1 MEIALSLYKVINRY
15 KELLSSIEGEKLSF
29 NEAVILYTVS
39 MGITEKRE
47 ITSFLEKD
55 RSQIHRLL
63 KQMIA
68 EGILLE
74 YSGNFSLTDKGYDIY
89 KKIELVNNMIYSAKE
104 YNELKSL
111 KKNLVSFD
119 SVISSMV

>member
-15 KELLSSIEGEKLSF
+15 KELLSSLEGEKLSF
-29 NEAVILYTVS
+29 NEAIILYTIS

-47 ITSFLEKD
+47 IILFLQKD
-55 RSQIHRLL
+55 RSQIHRIL
-63 KQMIA
+63 KQMVN

-74 YSGNFSLTDKGYDIY
+74 YSGNFNLTDRGYEIY
-89 KKIELVNNMIYSAKE
+89 KKIELINNMIYSAKE

-111 KKNLVSFD
+111 KKNLVSFEG
-119 SVISSMV
+119 VISSMV

>member
-29 NEAVILYTVS
+29 NEAVILYTIS

>member
-15 KELLSSIEGEKLSF
+15 KELLSSLEGEKLSF
-29 NEAVILYTVS
+29 NEAIILYTIS

-47 ITSFLEKD
+47 IVLFLQKD
-55 RSQIHRLL
+55 RSQIHRIL
-63 KQMIA
+63 KQMVN

-74 YSGNFSLTDKGYDIY
+74 YSGNFNLTDKGYEIY
-89 KKIELVNNMIYSAKE
+89 KKIELINNMIYSAKE

-111 KKNLVSFD
+111 KKNLVSFEG
-119 SVISSMV
+119 VISSIV

>member
-1 MEIALSLYKVINRY
+1 MEIALSLYKVINKY

-55 RSQIHRLL
+55 RSQIHRIL

>member
-15 KELLSSIEGEKLSF
+15 KELLSSLEGEKLSF
-29 NEAVILYTVS
+29 NEAIILYTIS

-47 ITSFLEKD
+47 ITLFLQKD
-55 RSQIHRLL
+55 RSQIHRIL
-63 KQMIA
+63 KQMVN

-74 YSGNFSLTDKGYDIY
+74 YSGNFNLTDKGYEIY
-89 KKIELVNNMIYSAKE
+89 KKIELINNMIYSAKE

-111 KKNLVSFD
+111 KKNLVSFEG
-119 SVISSMV
+119 VISSIV

>member
-15 KELLSSIEGEKLSF
+15 KELLSTLEGEKLSF

-47 ITSFLEKD
+47 ITLFLQKD

-63 KQMIA
+63 KQMVA

-74 YSGNFSLTDKGYDIY
+74 YSGNFNLTDKGYDTY

-104 YNELKSL
+104 YTELKSL
-111 KKNLVSFD
+111 KKNLVSFEN
-119 SVISSMV
+119 VISSMV